1 MLEKWPSC
9 HFKWKSTKNI
19 LNLLFFHTCG
29 EKDCLLKNMKREPG
43 HGGDVKKLAE
53 CHLPCQYLNGNDP
66 TNVLSQRGNLRK
78 FENNRSFI
86 HSTPI
91 NIEKRPSINY
101 YIKNKIKNY
110 LYFQSSN
117 GF

>member
-9 HFKWKSTKNI
+9 HFKWKSTEI
-19 LNLLFFHTCG
+19 ISNLLCGHTRV
-29 EKDCLLKNMKREPG
+29 ERLLKNMKREPG

-66 TNVLSQRGNLRK
+66 TNVLSQRGNFRK

-110 LYFQSSN
+110 LNFQLSN